1 MRKNVKRLLC
11 GLLAAALLIPA
22 AAAAPASGQKAK
34 LSDIQGHW
42 AERQIEQAVTEGW
55 VNSYPDGSF
64 HPDDTITQAEFTK
77 LLLAAFQLTPD
88 SDTVAWMKSIAA
100 YPHDKGGYMDIEP
113 YTPTLSDMKGHWL
126 TKQGWLDAA
135 IYSGILVP
143 ADHTG
148 GKYGPDLP
156 VRRYTMALQAI
167 RAMGF
172 VGAAE
177 TVSTADLAFSD
188 NAEIQEW
195 VKGYVKL
202 ATQYGVM
209 NGYPDGSFGPKRTA
223 TRAEAVVTILRALA
237 YNKGDGEIQAN
248 LHVEIY
254 SDSLNK
260 EPTEVVDTKNV
271 RMLAADGRIYANLL
285 DLFDAY
291 GINERMDDGEQ
302 QISWLPI
309 QQVVLAGSGALHAFQ
324 MGNSYWE
331 GGNYLYWYNEP
342 PTPDRGLP
350 LLGPVRSYYGQPML
364 PIYDFNRPA
373 TDENGRSWASFQA
386 DWDPA
391 TKTLS
396 TRYAEPTHY
405 GS

>member
-34 LSDIQGHW
+34 LSDIQDHW

-55 VNSYPDGSF
+55 VDGYPDGSF

-172 VGAAE
+172 VGSAE
-177 TVSTADLAFSD
+177 TVSTADLPSRTTRRFKS
-188 NAEIQEW
+188 
-195 VKGYVKL
+195 GSR
-202 ATQYGVM
+202 VM
-209 NGYPDGSFGPKRTA
+209 
-223 TRAEAVVTILRALA
+223 
-237 YNKGDGEIQAN
+237 
-248 LHVEIY
+248 
-254 SDSLNK
+254 
-260 EPTEVVDTKNV
+260 
-271 RMLAADGRIYANLL
+271 
-285 DLFDAY
+285 
-291 GINERMDDGEQ
+291 
-302 QISWLPI
+302 
-309 QQVVLAGSGALHAFQ
+309 
-324 MGNSYWE
+324 
-331 GGNYLYWYNEP
+331 
-342 PTPDRGLP
+342 
-350 LLGPVRSYYGQPML
+350 
-364 PIYDFNRPA
+364 
-373 TDENGRSWASFQA
+373 
-386 DWDPA
+386 
-391 TKTLS
+391 
-396 TRYAEPTHY
+396 
-405 GS
+405 

>member
-22 AAAAPASGQKAK
+22 AAAAPASGQKTK

-42 AERQIEQAVTEGW
+42 AEQQIEQAVSEGW
-55 VNSYPDGSF
+55 VDGYPDGTF
-64 HPDDTITQAEFTK
+64 RPDETITQAEFTK

-223 TRAEAVVTILRALA
+223 TRAEAVVTVARALD
-237 YNKGDGEIQAN
+237 YNRGDGEIQASME
-248 LHVEIY
+248 LYRYFAYPHGSE
-254 SDSLNK
+254 SA
-260 EPTEVVDTKNV
+260 EPFVTNRV
-271 RMLAADGRIYANLL
+271 RMLAADGRIYVNAR
-285 DLFDAY
+285 DLFTEI
-291 GINERMDDGEQ
+291 GVDGG
-302 QISWLPI
+302 WRWFPTR
-309 QQVVLAGSGALHAFQ
+309 QVLYVSGGNTSYKFQ
-324 MGNSYWE
+324 MGNDYWVGRSQQDFAYAE
-331 GGNYLYWYNEP
+331 
-342 PTPDRGLP
+342 PTPRDNE
-350 LLGPVRSYYGQPML
+350 LLGIVRFYNGNPML
-364 PIYDFNRPA
+364 PLHDFNRPVHSPEGFLWSNFQGEWDAA
-373 TDENGRSWASFQA
+373 TR
-386 DWDPA
+386 
-391 TKTLS
+391 TLS
-396 TRYAEPTHY
+396 FSICDPTPN